1 MMKTNPWAW
10 IPTLY
15 FAEGLP
21 NIIVTALSVFMYM
34 QMGLSDADVA
44 LYAGW
49 LCLPWVLK
57 PLWSPFIDI
66 LKTKRWWILTMQMLI
81 GGALAG
87 IAFTLPT
94 AFWFQ
99 GTMFFFFS
107 MAFASATHDIAAD
120 GYYMLMLDEHNQT
133 KYVGL

>member
-87 IAFTLPT
+87 YCLYVANSILVSRHNVLFLLHGFCQCHTRHSRRWLL
-94 AFWFQ
+94 
-99 GTMFFFFS
+99 
-107 MAFASATHDIAAD
+107 HAD
-120 GYYMLMLDEHNQT
+120 A
-133 KYVGL
+133 

>member
-49 LCLPWVLK
+49 LCLPWV
-57 PLWSPFIDI
+57 
-66 LKTKRWWILTMQMLI
+66 
-81 GGALAG
+81 
-87 IAFTLPT
+87 
-94 AFWFQ
+94 
-99 GTMFFFFS
+99 
-107 MAFASATHDIAAD
+107 
-120 GYYMLMLDEHNQT
+120 
-133 KYVGL
+133 